1 MADGCTIL
9 AVRTERR
16 NGSELVADGLRRR
29 IRAEEFLP
37 GQRIPTQAELSE
49 QYGVPRGAVRRALER
64 LDSEGVIQREGQGS
78 RAVVTGGPAD
88 GGRRAAGED
97 SPAGGPRAGG
107 PASDLPQL
115 NSPRSAFEE
124 LTERVKLAFQ
134 RQDEVTIDAYCLDG
148 GMLHLALGA
157 AAAELSVARRTLRSL
172 RVRVLL
178 ANPRGS
184 LALPRNV
191 ADPEDDRPRRRLEET
206 VRTYLSALGHSLE
219 MLRVR
224 ELVPDVTLLAR
235 MAAITPTQQVFVL
248 NGEEA
253 LTGYYHL
260 VPRTVELD
268 GAPVEIYDLHGLDGT
283 LNRRSL
289 VESPHSEIVQAHVR
303 ESQRWFEAI
312 WDHIASPL
320 PPPRP
325 RPAVESADAGGASG
339 DPGTPAATSGELS
352 TASPPPPP
360 APPGRAP

>member
-1 MADGCTIL
+1 VDTDR
-9 AVRTERR
+9 RT
-16 NGSELVADGLRRR
+16 GSEVVADGLRRR
-29 IRAEEFLP
+29 IRSQEFLP

-64 LDSEGVIQREGQGS
+64 LDTEGVIQREGQGS
-78 RAVVTGGPAD
+78 RAVVTTGTGGAD
-88 GGRRAAGED
+88 GDGRPAAQTGD
-97 SPAGGPRAGG
+97 
-107 PASDLPQL
+107 DLPQL
-115 NSPRSAFEE
+115 HSPRSAFEE
-124 LTERVKLAFQ
+124 LTARVKLAFH
-134 RQDEVTIDAYCLDG
+134 RRDEVTIDAYCLDG
-148 GMLHLALGA
+148 STLHLALGA
-157 AAAELSVARRTLRSL
+157 AAAELSVAKRTLRSL

-191 ADPEDDRPRRRLEET
+191 ADPDDDRPRRRLEEA
-206 VRTYLSALGHSLE
+206 VRTYISALEQSLE

-260 VPRTVELD
+260 VPRVVELD
-268 GAPVEIYDLHGLDGT
+268 GERVDIYDLHGLDGT

-289 VESPHSEIVQAHVR
+289 IESPRSAIIQAHVR
-303 ESQRWFEAI
+303 ETQRWFDAI
-312 WDHIASPL
+312 WDHIAAPL

-325 RPAVESADAGGASG
+325 RPAIDAVP
-339 DPGTPAATSGELS
+339 DVS
-352 TASPPPPP
+352 TASPPPRP
-360 APPGRAP
+360 ASPGQAP

>member
-1 MADGCTIL
+1 M
-9 AVRTERR
+9 

-29 IRAEEFLP
+29 IRSRELLP
-37 GQRIPTQAELSE
+37 GQRVPTQAELGE

-64 LDSEGVIQREGQGS
+64 LDTEGLIQREGQGS
-78 RAVVTGGPAD
+78 RAVVTTG
-88 GGRRAAGED
+88 AGEARWRPTVA
-97 SPAGGPRAGG
+97 PATPDEPG
-107 PASDLPQL
+107 DLPQL
-115 NSPRSAFEE
+115 HSPRSAFEE
-124 LTERVKLAFQ
+124 LTDRVKLAFQ
-134 RQDEVTIDAYCLDG
+134 RRDEVTIDAYCLDG
-148 GMLHLALGA
+148 GTLHLALGA

-191 ADPEDDRPRRRLEET
+191 ADPDDDRPRRRLEET
-206 VRTYLSALGHSLE
+206 GRAYISALRQSLE

-224 ELVPDVTLLAR
+224 DLVPEVTLSAR

-260 VPRTVELD
+260 VPRVVELD
-268 GAPVEIYDLHGLDGT
+268 GERVDIYDLHGLDGT

-289 VESPHSEIVQAHVR
+289 IESPHSEIVQAHVR
-303 ESQRWFEAI
+303 ETQRWFDAI

-320 PPPRP
+320 PPPGR
-325 RPAVESADAGGASG
+325 RPAADAEDSG
-339 DPGTPAATSGELS
+339 TDLS
-352 TASPPPPP
+352 TASPAARSAPP
-360 APPGRAP
+360 APEP